1 MCDSLIHAELAD
13 TTSGGW
19 PPECNWQVEPGPPG
33 CRVPRLPDPGVRV
46 KGDVGTEP
54 GMSMLFLT
62 INPPS
67 DSRRAAEAGN
77 DIRRTVTGREAW
89 RSTVVRTCAHEGV
102 GGHLQPIS
110 DISPSSCHGCSH
122 LLGGGIPQVVVRLCH
137 HECFEGC
144 RCQSWL
150 SGAACQCARGGRCQ
164 SAVETGERAHCG
176 DVLRVLGAKGV
187 EKTER
192 RADATLGGMTNHGS
206 VVGDQSANLCHK

>member
-46 KGDVGTEP
+46 KGDIGAEP
-54 GMSMLFLT
+54 GMSMSFLT

-122 LLGGGIPQVVVRLCH
+122 LLGGGSLRW
-137 HECFEGC
+137 
-144 RCQSWL
+144 S
-150 SGAACQCARGGRCQ
+150 SGYAITNA
-164 SAVETGERAHCG
+164 SRA
-176 DVLRVLGAKGV
+176 
-187 EKTER
+187 
-192 RADATLGGMTNHGS
+192 ADAKAGS
-206 VVGDQSANLCHK
+206 VVLLVNAPGAAAVKVLSRPAREPIAEMSCVCSEPKESRRQKDGRMQHWAE